1 MQCSE
6 SWKKREEKLKG
17 EEKERVR
24 SRRRRWRRTVR
35 GRQRNLNERSGSDRD
50 LIIELLAPV
59 AADIINVG

>member
-1 MQCSE
+1 MHRSE

>member
-1 MQCSE
+1 MQRSE
-6 SWKKREEKLKG
+6 LWKKREEKLKG

-24 SRRRRWRRTVR
+24 RRRRRWRRTVR

>member
-1 MQCSE
+1 MQRSE